1 MHNAT
6 EAKSLK
12 SLTFLPLPLNYSLI
26 LRIST
31 SGPPVDGGW
40 SDWTWPDTCR
50 PKSDTCK
57 WKVTQT
63 GRRECDR
70 PQPAFGGRD
79 CSGEETE
86 TRECYECDLGKKVE
100 AVPHSIFLRPNFSTK
115 LCSPISRH
123 CLPSSKLLLTLP
135 SRIYRVGGLV
145 GLKFS
150 SFSLYKDKTI
160 FILICV

>member
-1 MHNAT
+1 MIFLRNSTNNAPA
-6 EAKSLK
+6 AKK
-12 SLTFLPLPLNYSLI
+12 PKTPFLTIFY
-26 LRIST
+26 LRILT

-79 CSGEETE
+79 CSGEETG
-86 TRECYECDLGKKVE
+86 TRECYDCDLGKNS
-100 AVPHSIFLRPNFSTK
+100 HHF
-115 LCSPISRH
+115 
-123 CLPSSKLLLTLP
+123 LPSSKLLLNLP
-135 SRIYRVGGLV
+135 SRIYRVGGLS
-145 GLKFS
+145 LFTKKKQFS
-150 SFSLYKDKTI
+150 F
-160 FILICV
+160 